1 MSLLC
6 SVIWRV
12 VCTTLSYSFGI
23 ALSKIIAC
31 MISGMTIAAAM
42 RCWKLSF
49 ISMISTVGL
58 AVEIFLE
65 IVVLKL
71 VKIAEGLD
79 VLKAA

>member
-1 MSLLC
+1 
-6 SVIWRV
+6 
-12 VCTTLSYSFGI
+12 
-23 ALSKIIAC
+23 
-31 MISGMTIAAAM
+31 
-42 RCWKLSF
+42 
-49 ISMISTVGL
+49 MISTVGL